1 MSKHVL
7 ASILFAV
14 GCSGT
19 DTPPTNTPDG
29 GGGGGGDGSST
40 PMPDAPEVSYAGVT
54 CATPAPAGAPAPP
67 PLPTYAGTCPTL
79 VAGMNTIV
87 SSGAERRFHLVLPAD
102 LDPATERFPLL
113 FMWHYIG
120 GDASSMVNNGEAQ
133 PAADEM
139 RMIIAVPEKKGDVKL
154 PVLNVDL
161 AWPYMDFLSDA
172 RVEQEAVLFDDIL
185 ACVAQQFPVQEQCV
199 SSVGVSAGALWTAQ
213 LMQRR
218 ASRLSSAIVISGGV
232 GPTGGFGGF
241 ADIRGWTG
249 SGRAV
254 PTVYGWGGSTDTCGG
269 VNFEAGSKALGGKLA
284 AQGSFV
290 VECVHNC
297 GHAAPPVDPMVGLRV
312 LYKFVLDHPY
322 WLPAG
327 ASPWKSTG
335 LPTGTPEWCEIG
347 VNHATPRS
355 GSCTG
360 VQSCP
365 I

>member
-1 MSKHVL
+1 MNKHVL
-7 ASILFAV
+7 LALLLV
-14 GCSGT
+14 GCSGS
-19 DTPPTNTPDG
+19 DAPPTNGPDGPDG
-29 GGGGGGDGSST
+29 GDGSGSST
-40 PMPDAPEVSYAGVT
+40 PMPDAPMTSYAGVT
-54 CATPAPAGAPAPP
+54 CATPPPAGAPTPP
-67 PLPTYAGTCPTL
+67 PLPQYAGTCPTL

-87 SSGAERRFHLVLPAD
+87 SSGVPRKFVLVVPSA
-102 LDPATERFPLL
+102 LDTQTETLPLL

-120 GDASSMVNNGEAQ
+120 GSASSMVNNGDAQ
-133 PAADEM
+133 PAADEL
-139 RMIIAVPEKKGDVKL
+139 RMLIAVPEKKGDVLL
-154 PVLNVDL
+154 PIANVDL
-161 AWPYMDFLSDA
+161 AWPYMDFVTNA

-218 ASRLSSAIVISGGV
+218 SSRLSSAIVISGGV

-241 ADIRGWTG
+241 ADVRGWTG
-249 SGRAV
+249 SERPI
-254 PTVYGWGGSTDTCGG
+254 PTIYGWGGSTDSCGG
-269 VNFEAGSKALGGKLA
+269 VSFEAGSHALGSKLE

-327 ASPWKSTG
+327 ASPWTSTG
-335 LPTGTPEWCEIG
+335 LPTGTPEWCGIG
-347 VNHATPRS
+347 VGGATPRT

-365 I
+365 L